1 MFDGGVPWS
10 VGVGEGEWSWRAF
23 GAPKRLWSDGFLM
36 IDGVFVVAV
45 GVSAEE
51 GGEWPRGGGPWCGC
65 AAGWAFGIFQ
75 ARDEW
80 LVVLWLT
87 LSWTFFLKRVW
98 GEVGSLDMRGGSEG
112 ACGRRY

>member
-1 MFDGGVPWS
+1 MFDGSVSWS
-10 VGVGEGEWSWRAF
+10 VGVGEGEWSWRAL
-23 GAPKRLWSDGFLM
+23 GAPKRLWSDGFVM

-51 GGEWPRGGGPWCGC
+51 GGEWPRGGG
-65 AAGWAFGIFQ
+65 AVVRMRGWMGVWSSL

-87 LSWTFFLKRVW
+87 LAWTVCVRRVR
-98 GEVGSLDMRGGSEG
+98 GAVGGAGMRGGCEG